1 MKKVPEQVTQIVLK
15 ITAKVFKEW
24 QDRVILHMPKYRD
37 KESGMS
43 LKEMVEVALN
53 HKGNTPEDIKR
64 YQDYLKTGILD
75 ETEEVVD
82 QEAAAMYIKELD
94 KTLLEA
100 IDKGILPKDS
110 LPLLKKKTRKYVRK
124 IKGNS
129 Q

>member
-1 MKKVPEQVTQIVLK
+1 MKKVSEEVTQTVLQ
-15 ITAKVFKEW
+15 ITAKVFKDW
-24 QDRVILHMPKYRD
+24 QDRVILHKPKYRD

-53 HKGNTPEDIKR
+53 HEGNTPEDTKR

-82 QEAAAMYIKELD
+82 QEAADLYVKELD

-124 IKGNS
+124 IKGDS

>member
-1 MKKVPEQVTQIVLK
+1 MKKVSEEVTQTVLQ
-15 ITAKVFKEW
+15 ITAKVFKDW
-24 QDRVILHMPKYRD
+24 QDRVILHKPKYRD

-53 HKGNTPEDIKR
+53 HEGNTPEDTKR

-82 QEAAAMYIKELD
+82 QEAADLYVKELD

-100 IDKGILPKDS
+100 IDKGILPRDS